1 MKEILRITYLTETW
15 SYKFMRNTYR
25 HGNPNLDFISTMRGR
40 IRVPMSVQSQDFADD
55 IHVLREIQQ
64 QQNSKLWTQITQL
77 FKNFVS
83 KIFQLCNSFFK
94 KLTKTIQND
103 NLNSEDLKNR
113 TKFTPNYSVGF
124 TYTVRK
130 YRHLESRS
138 LFHREIIWIQWKTEV
153 NFI

>member
-1 MKEILRITYLTETW
+1 MKDILRITYLTETW

-25 HGNPNLDFISTMRGR
+25 HGNTNLDFISTMRGQ

-94 KLTKTIQND
+94 KLTKTIQNQSGFHIGIMTSYITCYQKE
-103 NLNSEDLKNR
+103 NKCSSTFVE
-113 TKFTPNYSVGF
+113 TKCQT
-124 TYTVRK
+124 
-130 YRHLESRS
+130 
-138 LFHREIIWIQWKTEV
+138 
-153 NFI
+153 